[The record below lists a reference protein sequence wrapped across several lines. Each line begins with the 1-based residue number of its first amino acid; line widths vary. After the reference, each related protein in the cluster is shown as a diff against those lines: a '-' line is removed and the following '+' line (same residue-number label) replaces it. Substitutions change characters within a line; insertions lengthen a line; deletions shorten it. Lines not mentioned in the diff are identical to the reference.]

1 MESNQVKI
9 VPSLTSTNAILR
21 GRKCNNFAVYDHY
34 LEKSLIITWYI
45 TVILQLLF
53 KTDHY
58 SMLEGYVY
66 AHNFEIN
73 CGTDQAQL
81 PFKVQCLI

>member
-34 LEKSLIITWYI
+34 LEKSLIIT
-45 TVILQLLF
+45 
-53 KTDHY
+53 
-58 SMLEGYVY
+58 
-66 AHNFEIN
+66 
-73 CGTDQAQL
+73 
-81 PFKVQCLI
+81 